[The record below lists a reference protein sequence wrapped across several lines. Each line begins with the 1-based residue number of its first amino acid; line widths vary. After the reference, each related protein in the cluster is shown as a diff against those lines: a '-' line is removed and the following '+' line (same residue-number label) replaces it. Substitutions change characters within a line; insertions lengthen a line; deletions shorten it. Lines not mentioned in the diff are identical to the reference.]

1 MREASRSTEIAE
13 ISVQQNQYLFVF
25 TIMTVIYLPLG
36 FVTVSSAF
44 LSLPPPVAHGSI
56 QRILFARQLS
66 KSARFPSQCKT
77 NTLQSI
83 FGMHLFDTD
92 ESSVVAAR
100 PKFYITLVVLSI
112 STYVTAGLAYWLVR
126 SRKKDG
132 SDRRNGLPKM
142 APKKQEQDSDSGA
155 LETDEQGHVERGIS
169 PLLRNGIRDRKNE
182 VAGRDKGRGKEAS
195 TMV

>member
-1 MREASRSTEIAE
+1 MRKSSEVLSR
-13 ISVQQNQYLFVF
+13 
-25 TIMTVIYLPLG
+25 
-36 FVTVSSAF
+36 
-44 LSLPPPVAHGSI
+44 
-56 QRILFARQLS
+56 
-66 KSARFPSQCKT
+66 CKT
-77 NTLQSI
+77 NNLQSI

-92 ESSVVAAR
+92 KSGVVAAR
-100 PKFYITLVVLSI
+100 PKFYITLVVFSV

-169 PLLRNGIRDRKNE
+169 ALLRNGIRDRKNE
-182 VAGRDKGRGKEAS
+182 AAGRDKGKGKEAS